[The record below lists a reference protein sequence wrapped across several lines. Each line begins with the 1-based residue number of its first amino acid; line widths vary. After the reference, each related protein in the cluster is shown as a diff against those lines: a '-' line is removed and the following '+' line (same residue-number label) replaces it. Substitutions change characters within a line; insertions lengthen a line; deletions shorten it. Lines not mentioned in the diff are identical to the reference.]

1 MIRTSRL
8 ALAASAAVL
17 VLCGSRADAALP
29 APVLA
34 VAPPQAASAG
44 FATPVVLSTAGTAMS
59 FVNTDLTGHTVT
71 SKETRPVRVR
81 YGTKYYTIRVP
92 LFDSGGVG
100 SGAKADVRGVAKL
113 KPGTYHF
120 YCALHTSMTG
130 QLQVK

>member
-8 ALAASAAVL
+8 ALVGSAAVL
-17 VLCGSRADAALP
+17 ALCGSRADAALP

-44 FATPVVLSTAGTAMS
+44 FATPVVITTAGTAMT
-59 FVNTDLTGHTVT
+59 FVNADLTGHTLT
-71 SKETRPVRVR
+71 SKETRAVRVR
-81 YGTKYYTIRVP
+81 YGTRYYTVRVP

-100 SGAKADVRGVAKL
+100 SGAKGDVKGVAKL
-113 KPGTYHF
+113 RPGTYHF